1 MRVLDRLCLSLLPR
15 IHWPAPP
22 IPVPSPVNPKPEPF
36 LPPLHRMQKLVD
48 NGPHPPPGETGA
60 KYIIRED
67 GRRIN
72 LVYMRAASD
81 RRLEVGD
88 KVGRDQ
94 VQGE

>member
-1 MRVLDRLCLSLLPR
+1 
-15 IHWPAPP
+15 
-22 IPVPSPVNPKPEPF
+22 
-36 LPPLHRMQKLVD
+36 MQKLVD

-94 VQGE
+94 GQGE